1 MTELYSVLR
10 NWEENGNNPIISPP
24 FPSPLIADPT
34 FSPPKKRGDIWH
46 LFAHS
51 VMPNTSLFNIL
62 HYVSHDGFNWKRV
75 PGIVMRSALRPYLF
89 FEKEQIFLLYE
100 RIVRFLPFYFSQI
113 EVITSFD
120 FYHWTRPVTILTPSL
135 DWHKYNDKA
144 LTVSNPCLIK
154 EKDVYRLYYSAGL
167 VYLKDCRFYEPL
179 YIGCAISKN
188 ILTPF
193 SPSDAPVISPNFD
206 DRWLNLGAGSMKVIK
221 IKDEFFGFQN
231 GIYWNFESNHSGS
244 AIRVWVSLDGY
255 DWRLLSNDPIIKPEG
270 NGWKRTHVY
279 ANDVR
284 EVDGNYVMYFNARS
298 GWLFGRERIGRADS
312 INF

>member
-100 RIVRFLPFYFSQI
+100 RIVRFLPFY
-113 EVITSFD
+113 
-120 FYHWTRPVTILTPSL
+120 
-135 DWHKYNDKA
+135 
-144 LTVSNPCLIK
+144 C
-154 EKDVYRLYYSAGL
+154 
-167 VYLKDCRFYEPL
+167 L
-179 YIGCAISKN
+179 YIG
-188 ILTPF
+188 
-193 SPSDAPVISPNFD
+193 
-206 DRWLNLGAGSMKVIK
+206 
-221 IKDEFFGFQN
+221 
-231 GIYWNFESNHSGS
+231 
-244 AIRVWVSLDGY
+244 
-255 DWRLLSNDPIIKPEG
+255 
-270 NGWKRTHVY
+270 
-279 ANDVR
+279 
-284 EVDGNYVMYFNARS
+284 
-298 GWLFGRERIGRADS
+298 
-312 INF
+312 